1 MRYRCAIT
9 PGSSAVAWIRQWLV
23 AGLAATVTDE
33 GQRIMQEAAIMAPAK
48 ETGRASSKG
57 NTAQVDGG
65 HGRRPV
71 TKEIRRDGEPTRVD
85 VDPWGAFFE
94 NFWEQAADGGSADR
108 PDGGREPAKRTRA
121 KGTKPGR

>member
-1 MRYRCAIT
+1 
-9 PGSSAVAWIRQWLV
+9 
-23 AGLAATVTDE
+23 
-33 GQRIMQEAAIMAPAK
+33 MAPAK